1 MGRQSVDQLQ
11 LGLHQQQGDD
21 TEGSLVSMA
30 EVGGP
35 YAGAGTITGNVA
47 GTDSCPI
54 GWDPKNGRCP
64 NFCCDEDAARNIF
77 IISIISSIFFPWE
90 STVLRNCDTGVSA
103 IKESVEGCMGVEGR
117 SVTGDV
123 TELLEETG
131 LVALNFLAFL
141 AA

>member
-47 GTDSCPI
+47 GIDSCPI
-54 GWDPKNGRCP
+54 GWDPIMA
-64 NFCCDEDAARNIF
+64 DVQI
-77 IISIISSIFFPWE
+77 
-90 STVLRNCDTGVSA
+90 
-103 IKESVEGCMGVEGR
+103 SVEWKM
-117 SVTGDV
+117 
-123 TELLEETG
+123 LQ
-131 LVALNFLAFL
+131 
-141 AA
+141 